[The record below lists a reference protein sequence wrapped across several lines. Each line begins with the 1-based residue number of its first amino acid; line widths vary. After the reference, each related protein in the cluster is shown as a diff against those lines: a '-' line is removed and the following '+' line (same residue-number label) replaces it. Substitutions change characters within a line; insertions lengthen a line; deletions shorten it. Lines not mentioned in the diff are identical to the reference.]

1 MIRDLHDQGLG
12 LMSPGR
18 LRRVAS
24 DRLAVKLR
32 LSRQPGSFAT
42 TEGLSSAST
51 STGSAADLSWL
62 RPRRR
67 QSEFMTCRNLILK
80 FYLHSSTVIG
90 LHQQFA
96 TLLFFRAFE
105 LFHECVCCVQW
116 YPGSVKIITSS
127 GKDGSLRMWDV
138 CKRVVCCEVKPV
150 RENRLTQHHQSP
162 ASKIPLVAV
171 ASPSAGIPI
180 LDLRFGKS
188 PMRLKNTLGP
198 VTYVQWS
205 PTDEHTI
212 ASAAESVVLLWDV
225 RVPSKPLLRMD
236 MSNSRTPAT
245 TSTSHMGLVNCL
257 EFSLDGRTLI
267 SYGTDNA
274 IRMWDTQSGVLS
286 DVNCGSVDN
295 YVRVSVRMALNRG
308 RRMFVPSRH
317 HIRVFDLDTG
327 ERVHNLK
334 GHMSDVYCVRYN
346 PHFEMLH
353 SGGRDRNIINWTMQ
367 NYKKTGSIGL
377 EVRGRPGGT

>member
-32 LSRQPGSFAT
+32 LSRQTRFLRNHRGAILSLDVD
-42 TEGLSSAST
+42 GLSGRFVLAASSP
-51 STGSAADLSWL
+51 STIRIHDLQK
-62 RPRRR
+62 PD
-67 QSEFMTCRNLILK
+67 SEILPP
-80 FYLHSSTVIG
+80 
-90 LHQQFA
+90 QFHGNRIA
-96 TLLFFRAFE
+96 PTAFE

-367 NYKKTGSIGL
+367 NYKKVCTKAAEDSD
-377 EVRGRPGGT
+377 

>member
-1 MIRDLHDQGLG
+1 MIRDLHDLGLG
-12 LMSPGR
+12 LISPGR

-32 LSRQPGSFAT
+32 LSRHTRFLRNHRGAILSLDVD
-42 TEGLSSAST
+42 GLSGRFVLAASSPSKIT
-51 STGSAADLSWL
+51 IHDLQK
-62 RPRRR
+62 PD
-67 QSEFMTCRNLILK
+67 SEILPPQFHGNRNAP
-80 FYLHSSTVIG
+80 T
-90 LHQQFA
+90 
-96 TLLFFRAFE
+96 AFE
-105 LFHECVCCVQW
+105 LFHESVCCVQW

-138 CKRVVCCEVKPV
+138 CNRVVCCEVKPV
-150 RENRLTQHHQSP
+150 KENRLTQHHQSP

-171 ASPSAGIPI
+171 ASPSPGIPV
-180 LDLRFGKS
+180 LDLRYGKS
-188 PMRLKNTLGP
+188 PMTLKNTLGP

-205 PTDEHTI
+205 PTDEHAI

-225 RVPSKPLLRMD
+225 RIPSKPLLRMD
-236 MSNSRTPAT
+236 MSNSRMPAT

-267 SYGTDNA
+267 SYGTDNS

-295 YVRVSVRMALNRG
+295 CVRVSVRMALNRG

-346 PHFEMLH
+346 PHFEILH
-353 SGGRDRNIINWTMQ
+353 SGGRDRNVINWTMQ
-367 NYKKTGSIGL
+367 NYKNVCTKAAEDSDD
-377 EVRGRPGGT
+377 EN